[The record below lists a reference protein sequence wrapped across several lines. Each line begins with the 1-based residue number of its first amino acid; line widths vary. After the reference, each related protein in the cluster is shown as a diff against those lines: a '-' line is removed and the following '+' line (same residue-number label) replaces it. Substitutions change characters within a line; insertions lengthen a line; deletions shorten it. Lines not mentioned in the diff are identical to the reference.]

1 MRLLALSQEHS
12 DDPSTRT
19 AASFAVH
26 RWLTR
31 LGHAVSWVAVASLP
45 VLSSPSRVPH
55 VTLATPYATRQ
66 LVRLAR
72 QQGSDGIVGLGEPRA
87 DAIAR
92 EACEVLGIAFF
103 EPVAHPEMLTFE
115 DAVAA
120 S

>member
-19 AASFAVH
+19 AASFALH

-31 LGHAVSWVAVASLP
+31 LGHAVSWVAVASMP
-45 VLSSPSRVPH
+45 VLAVPTRVPH
-55 VTLATPYATRQ
+55 VSLSAPYATRQ

-72 QQGSDGIVGLGEPRA
+72 QQGSDGIVGLGEPTA

-92 EACEVLGIAFF
+92 EACAALGIVFIEAMGEL
-103 EPVAHPEMLTFE
+103 EPA
-115 DAVAA
+115 
-120 S
+120 